1 MGKKQFFCVVDTE
14 TTVTDKVV
22 DFAAV
27 IVDRKGVVHNTCA
40 VLVRDVWGVDELFHR
55 VNETGLWSKSN
66 LEQRKARYSA
76 MVEAGTRTIASV
88 NAINRW
94 IEKAVGK
101 YNPVLTAYNL
111 AFDVNKCLN
120 TAIDLAP
127 FTDRFC
133 LWGAAVGN
141 ICQTKAYKD
150 FAINHHLFNNRTEN
164 GNMTYST
171 KAESVFGYLNGVLV
185 DEPHTALEDAVDFEV
200 PILTHI
206 VKKRGW
212 RDNVQAYNWQE
223 FQVRDHYKAG

>member
-27 IVDRKGVVHNTCA
+27 IVDRKGQVFNTCA
-40 VLVRDVWGVDELFHR
+40 ILVRDVWGIDELFHR
-55 VNETGLWSKSN
+55 VDEPGLWSKSN
-66 LEQRKARYSA
+66 LQKRKDNYSR
-76 MVEAGTRTIASV
+76 MVETGTRTIASV

-101 YNPVLTAYNL
+101 YNPTLTAYNL
-111 AFDVNKCLN
+111 AFDNSKCGN
-120 TAIDLAP
+120 TGIDLTP
-127 FTDRFC
+127 FTNRFC
-133 LWGAAVGN
+133 LWGAAVGS
-141 ICQTKAYKD
+141 ICHSRDYRD
-150 FAINHHLFNNRTEN
+150 FALQNHLFNARTEH

-185 DEPHTALEDAVDFEV
+185 EEPHTALEDAVDFEV

-206 VKKRGW
+206 VKKRDW
-212 RDNVQAYNWQE
+212 RDKIVPYNWKE
-223 FQVRDHYKAG
+223 FQVRDYFKAA

>member
-27 IVDRKGVVHNTCA
+27 IVDRKGVIHNTCA

-55 VNETGLWSKSN
+55 VSETGLWSKSN
-66 LEQRKARYSA
+66 LEQRKARYA
-76 MVEAGTRTIASV
+76 VMVEAGTRTIASV
-88 NAINRW
+88 NAVNRW

-101 YNPVLTAYNL
+101 YNPILTAYNL

-141 ICQTKAYKD
+141 ICQTKAYRD
-150 FAINHHLFNNRTEN
+150 FALNHHLFNGRTEH

-206 VKKRGW
+206 LKKRGW
-212 RDNVQAYNWQE
+212 REAVYPYNWKE

>member
-27 IVDRKGVVHNTCA
+27 IVDRKGQVFNTCA
-40 VLVRDVWGVDELFHR
+40 ILVRDIWGVDELFHR
-55 VNETGLWSKSN
+55 VDDPGLWSKSN
-66 LEQRKARYSA
+66 LQKRKDNYSR
-76 MVEAGTRTIASV
+76 MVETGTRTIASV

-101 YNPVLTAYNL
+101 YNPTLTAYNL
-111 AFDVNKCLN
+111 AFDNSKCGN
-120 TAIDLAP
+120 TGIDLTP
-127 FTDRFC
+127 FNNRFC

-141 ICQTKAYKD
+141 ICHTKDYRE
-150 FAINHHLFNNRTEN
+150 FALQNHLFNSRTEH

-171 KAESVFGYLNGVLV
+171 KAESVFGYLHGALV
-185 DEPHTALEDAVDFEV
+185 EEPHTALEDAVDFEV

-206 VKKRGW
+206 LKKRDW
-212 RDNVQAYNWQE
+212 KDKVIPYNWKE
-223 FQVRDHYKAG
+223 FQVRDYYKAV